1 MTKYRDYVLYSLFV
15 GIGATLVLDLWILF
29 SGTFLGMRGASNAIL
44 GRWFAHLADGT
55 FQHST
60 IMQAPEFAN
69 EVIIGWLGHYMV
81 GILFAGLFLAVMGL
95 DWVRR
100 PTLLPALIFGI
111 STIIAPFFL
120 MQPSMGF
127 GIASSLSP
135 DPMGARIRNLCT
147 HFAFG
152 VGLYVSAT
160 VLCQILRRRFLGRST
175 ARA

>member
-1 MTKYRDYVLYSLFV
+1 MTKYKDFTLYSLFV
-15 GIGATLVLDLWILF
+15 GIGATLVLDLWTLF

-44 GRWFAHLADGT
+44 GRWFAYLAEGT

-60 IMQAPEFAN
+60 IMQAPAIPN
-69 EVIIGWLGHYMV
+69 EMIIGLLGHYTV

-95 DWVRR
+95 EWVRR
-100 PTLLPALIFGI
+100 PTVLPALIFGVA
-111 STIIAPFFL
+111 TILAPFFL

-147 HFAFG
+147 HAAFG
-152 VGLYVSAT
+152 IGLYVSAL
-160 VLCQILRRRFLGRST
+160 VLCQILRRSFLGRS
-175 ARA
+175 AASA